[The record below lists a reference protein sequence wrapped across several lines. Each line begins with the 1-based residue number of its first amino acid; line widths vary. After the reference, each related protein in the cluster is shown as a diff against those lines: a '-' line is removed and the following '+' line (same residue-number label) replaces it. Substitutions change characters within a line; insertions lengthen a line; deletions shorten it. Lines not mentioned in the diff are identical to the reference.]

1 MGLTDCERQYMVKLR
16 MDKSIRFL
24 EEAKQMVGLK
34 LWDLAANRF
43 YYSCFHAAQA
53 LLLEYGFSAHTHE
66 GTLSLFGLHFVKTKI
81 VDVSLGSFFSSM
93 EQLRKKAD
101 YNCNYDV
108 SEEEV
113 ATMIEPAN
121 CFVSTISELL
131 YSDKKNNSDS
141 LS

>member
-24 EEAKQMVGLK
+24 EEARQMVGMK

-81 VDVSLGSFFSSM
+81 VDVSLGSFFSRM

-101 YNCNYDV
+101 YNCNYPQIRNY
-108 SEEEV
+108 
-113 ATMIEPAN
+113 APNMIQ
-121 CFVSTISELL
+121 
-131 YSDKKNNSDS
+131 KRK
-141 LS
+141 